1 MLDTN
6 LKQTLKTYLQNLK
19 TQVELVVSLDDSA
32 KANEVNTLANEIAEL
47 SDLVSLRRDDNA
59 MTRKPAI
66 KEK

>member
-59 MTRKPAI
+59 
-66 KEK
+66 